1 MKIIG
6 HGQLTA
12 LLESNSFNT
21 GGVTSTDQLK
31 ELLHERYPALSGIPY
46 TIAVNNKIIH
56 ENNSLHHGDTV
67 SLLPP
72 FSGG

>member
-6 HGQLTA
+6 YGRLTDI
-12 LLESNSFNT
+12 LEGNSFSHE
-21 GGVTSTDQLK
+21 GVANTDQLQQK
-31 ELLHERYPALSGIPY
+31 LIAHYPSLSGIPY
-46 TIAVNNKIIH
+46 AIAVNNKIIS
-56 ENNSLHHGDTV
+56 ENCPLQQDDTV